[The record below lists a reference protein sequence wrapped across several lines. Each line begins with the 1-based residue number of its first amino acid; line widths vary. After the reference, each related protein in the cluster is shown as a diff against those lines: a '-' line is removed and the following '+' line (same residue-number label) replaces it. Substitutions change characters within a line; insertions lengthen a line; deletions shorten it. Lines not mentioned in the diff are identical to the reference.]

1 MPKSSLWGLLSE
13 LSEIN
18 QLVTYQGFSF
28 NWLRLRLILI
38 ATAVIIVNNFVVSV
52 SGDVEISESEL
63 GSYRLNVDMEVTI
76 GEGDSKLSSL
86 IDTVVKSMKEAEQ
99 CYISC
104 RVDVNGERISELDV
118 NNKTAPKFNITL
130 LSFSRS
136 ADVTELEA
144 DELLDRAEHH
154 KERGVSLYSAG
165 NIEFAI
171 LRFNRAAD
179 FVRRVD
185 HSGNFPPKSVRD
197 RGHTVLCQCELNLAA
212 CRLKTSEHDKVV
224 EHCTSALVLDPH
236 SVKGLFRRS
245 QALLKLG
252 RYQEARKDA
261 VEAQKLEPRNKAVIS
276 QLRSVDEL
284 ILREKQIYQKMFTA

>member
-1 MPKSSLWGLLSE
+1 M
-13 LSEIN
+13 
-18 QLVTYQGFSF
+18 
-28 NWLRLRLILI
+28 
-38 ATAVIIVNNFVVSV
+38 A
-52 SGDVEISESEL
+52 GDVEISELHL
-63 GSYRLNVDMEVTI
+63 GGYRFGIDTEVTV
-76 GEGDSKLSSL
+76 GEGDTRLSGL
-86 IDTVVKSMKEAEQ
+86 LDTVVKSMKEGEQ
-99 CYISC
+99 CYINC
-104 RVDVNGERISELDV
+104 RVDEQGNRISEFDI
-118 NNKTAPKFNITL
+118 NSKIAPKFNITL

-171 LRFNRAAD
+171 RRFNRAAD

-185 HSGNFPPKSVRD
+185 ESGNFPPKSVRD

-212 CRLKTSEHDKVV
+212 CRLKTDEHEEVV
-224 EHCTSALVLDPH
+224 EHCTSALALDPR

-245 QALLKLG
+245 QALAKLG

-261 VEAQKLEPRNKAVIS
+261 VDAQTLEPNNKAVMS
-276 QLRSVDEL
+276 QLRSVNEL
-284 ILREKQIYQKMFTA
+284 VLKEKQIYQKMFSA